1 MAGPVLLVLLGGLII
16 TQTLFGAMWERLGI
30 KAALVPGSS

>member
-16 TQTLFGAMWERLGI
+16 TQTLFGGMWERLGI
-30 KAALVPGSS
+30 KAALTGSS